1 VQRHIRDVPIAVD
14 KLLWVIPRA
23 LLDELVRL
31 KLFVI
36 EICDFNATLV
46 PAELAN
52 TSEPNPEQRE
62 TLWARVP
69 AHIAARMSAFAASRG
84 ETVSAFIATVI
95 NKYHADRLT
104 GPFKSVVRR
113 LTDKVH
119 ADECRYSRYGQKL
132 VVARLS
138 FECVANPSVDLA
150 VQLFC
155 NPTSAISSLGM
166 NSSRSFCRLYSLS
179 APNENRGAR
188 SRIACGGG
196 IASFWCRTLGSQL
209 PASAN
214 EKPD

>member
-1 VQRHIRDVPIAVD
+1 MQRHIRDVPIAVD

-84 ETVSAFIATVI
+84 ETVSAFIATAI

-104 GPFKSVVRR
+104 ESVQVRCPKVDRQGPRR
-113 LTDKVH
+113 RVPVFALWSE
-119 ADECRYSRYGQKL
+119 ACRSPAQFR
-132 VVARLS
+132 
-138 FECVANPSVDLA
+138 
-150 VQLFC
+150 
-155 NPTSAISSLGM
+155 M
-166 NSSRSFCRLYSLS
+166 RSEPER
-179 APNENRGAR
+179 
-188 SRIACGGG
+188 
-196 IASFWCRTLGSQL
+196 
-209 PASAN
+209 
-214 EKPD
+214 

>member
-84 ETVSAFIATVI
+84 ETVSALIATAINKYIATAI

-104 GPFKSVVRR
+104 ESVQVRCPKVDRQGPRR
-113 LTDKVH
+113 RVPVFALWSE
-119 ADECRYSRYGQKL
+119 ACRSPAQFR
-132 VVARLS
+132 
-138 FECVANPSVDLA
+138 
-150 VQLFC
+150 
-155 NPTSAISSLGM
+155 M
-166 NSSRSFCRLYSLS
+166 RSEPER
-179 APNENRGAR
+179 
-188 SRIACGGG
+188 
-196 IASFWCRTLGSQL
+196 
-209 PASAN
+209 
-214 EKPD
+214 